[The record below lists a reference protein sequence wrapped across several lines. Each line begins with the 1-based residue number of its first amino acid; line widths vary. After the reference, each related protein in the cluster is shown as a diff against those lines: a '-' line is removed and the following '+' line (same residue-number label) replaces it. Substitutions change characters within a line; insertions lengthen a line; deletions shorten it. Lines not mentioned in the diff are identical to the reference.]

1 MKCITFVVIFTHKGA
16 IRPVRMTRMNTNE
29 KTIEI
34 SLTVFA
40 LIDAPPLYSALPLF
54 FSMSQEMIVKSKWQI
69 IKKSMK
75 KSFLAALINR
85 FYREIQ
91 TNIFRIYDFL

>member
-1 MKCITFVVIFTHKGA
+1 
-16 IRPVRMTRMNTNE
+16 
-29 KTIEI
+29 
-34 SLTVFA
+34 
-40 LIDAPPLYSALPLF
+40 
-54 FSMSQEMIVKSKWQI
+54 MIVKSKWQI

-91 TNIFRIYDFL
+91 TNIFRIYDFFQISTKTSWEIIKIVRYPNGLVLMGGAN